1 MIRSIACR
9 ALFVL
14 FVAAGTVAADAD
26 VPFAGIPV
34 GKAAVYHVVS
44 KAVQPDGSVTATESV
59 VRIEHPS
66 ATALAVQVDGGAPEE
81 LTVDPDGQ
89 TTIPYDL
96 SAPLKPFVQIAAI
109 MQPAPAALT
118 SGVAWTSTVA
128 VQLGDGIDRIP
139 VAVNVS
145 QASGPGATVVAKGR
159 HDTTGSRAGSD
170 FSGTTGFDGTA
181 SFDASQM
188 VTSAKSDVAI
198 SIRRQGGGRSA
209 STTID
214 YAFSWT
220 ATLAQP

>member
-81 LTVDPDGQ
+81 
-89 TTIPYDL
+89 
-96 SAPLKPFVQIAAI
+96 
-109 MQPAPAALT
+109 
-118 SGVAWTSTVA
+118 
-128 VQLGDGIDRIP
+128 
-139 VAVNVS
+139 
-145 QASGPGATVVAKGR
+145 ASGPGATVVAKGR